1 VEQDETADARGLRTT
16 NGAPAPRLDVG
27 TRIYVRDRYLGRWCG
42 GFEVA
47 EVLDDG
53 YRIRRTS
60 DGHDFPD
67 VFPFDDVHVER
78 RQDPLRGAEGS
89 HPDRRRF
96 P

>member
-1 VEQDETADARGLRTT
+1 MSRPNHPAEDPTIA
-16 NGAPAPRLDVG
+16 APVVVSSEV
-27 TRIYVRDRYLGRWCG
+27 YVRSHYLGTWSG

-60 DGHDFPD
+60 DGHVFPE
-67 VFPFDDVHVER
+67 VFPFDDVRLER
-78 RQDPLRGAEGS
+78 RQDPLRGTEGS
-89 HPDRRRF
+89 HLDRRQF